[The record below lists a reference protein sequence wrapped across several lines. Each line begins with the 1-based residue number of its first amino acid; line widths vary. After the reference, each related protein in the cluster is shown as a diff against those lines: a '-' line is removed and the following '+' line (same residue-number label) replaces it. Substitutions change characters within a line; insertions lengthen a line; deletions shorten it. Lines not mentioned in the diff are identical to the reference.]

1 MVSEPIALA
10 ATAAVVSGMNT
21 IILWK
26 VREEAGINLPA
37 LAVTSACLSAFS
49 TFIIWSLHEI
59 MKMRERR

>member
-1 MVSEPIALA
+1 MVSEPVALA
-10 ATAAVVSGMNT
+10 ATSAVISGMNT

-59 MKMRERR
+59 MKMREKK

>member
-1 MVSEPIALA
+1 MVSEPVALA
-10 ATAAVVSGMNT
+10 ATSAVISGVNT

-37 LAVTSACLSAFS
+37 LALTSACLSAFS

-59 MKMRERR
+59 MKMREKR

>member
-1 MVSEPIALA
+1 MVSEPVALA
-10 ATAAVVSGMNT
+10 ATSAVISGVNT

-26 VREEAGINLPA
+26 VRKEAGINLPV

-59 MKMRERR
+59 MKVHGRR

>member
-1 MVSEPIALA
+1 MVSEPVALA

-37 LAVTSACLSAFS
+37 LAITSACLSAFS
-49 TFIIWSLHEI
+49 TFVIWSIHGIIKES
-59 MKMRERR
+59 ERK

>member
-1 MVSEPIALA
+1 MVSEPVALA

-59 MKMRERR
+59 MKVRGKR